1 MGFFELIGVLVAGL
15 VVYTILVFG
24 LSYVITADE
33 KDTDVTISVALAI
46 GAIMFLIVLMLWYMQ
61 APCPFNPQ

>member
-15 VVYTILVFG
+15 VIYTILVFG

-46 GAIMFLIVLMLWYMQ
+46 GAVMFLIVLLLWYMQ

>member
-46 GAIMFLIVLMLWYMQ
+46 GAVMFLIVLLLWYMQ